1 MKTSCKELKR
11 IARENLTGHYK
22 TPMGAFLVAGL
33 ITFAIELPFSMLLQ
47 NEYASTF
54 QSVIYYLVEFLISLL
69 NVVLLAGVAD
79 IHLKM
84 ARHQEYRIS
93 QVFGP
98 LKLRPDRYLIAG
110 FLTMLLVFAS
120 VIPVG
125 VGIANAILDPTVQS
139 VMLAIAL
146 GAVSTVLVAYFELK
160 ISFVYYIL
168 LDDENISPW
177 QAIKKSFYLMKGN
190 MGRLLYLQFSFIGMN
205 LLGLVS
211 LGIGMLWVVPYQTQ
225 TMTQFYLDVCENVP
239 QDTFR

>member
-93 QVFGP
+93 QMFEP